1 MVAKVN
7 SVASEFR
14 KVSDLQMADTTKRTI
29 QENMS
34 IGRQLYRMSDKTTEM
49 MKENERL
56 REREKELSRRMEIME
71 ATERD
76 VTRKNINNQRVSL
89 TIKIPAT
96 SILVFALLTIL
107 VHVQLLEILR
117 EKIQDQDGV
126 LNNHVDCQ
134 EQIQG
139 LKNELEQAQYTSL
152 TLTQQAEV
160 KGSKT
165 SCIELFFS

>member
-89 TIKIPAT
+89 TIKIAAT
-96 SILVFALLTIL
+96 SILAFAFLTIL
-107 VHVQLLEILR
+107 VHV
-117 EKIQDQDGV
+117 
-126 LNNHVDCQ
+126 
-134 EQIQG
+134 
-139 LKNELEQAQYTSL
+139 
-152 TLTQQAEV
+152 
-160 KGSKT
+160 
-165 SCIELFFS
+165 